1 MMLTKDERMVLL
13 LYGAETR
20 EGSIRRLKAF
30 QDELTGRDRNLR
42 RWTASLL
49 QKLDV
54 ITDAEFRTLDSIPD
68 FMPAEGTGPGAAAS
82 AVKDST

>member
-1 MMLTKDERMVLL
+1 MRLTKDEQMVLL

-30 QDELTGRDRNLR
+30 QNELTGRDRNLR
-42 RWTASLL
+42 RWTSALL
-49 QKLDV
+49 QKLDAM
-54 ITDAEFRTLDSIPD
+54 TDAEFRALDPAAD
-68 FMPAEGTGPGAAAS
+68 FMPAEVTGPGAAAS

>member
-1 MMLTKDERMVLL
+1 MMLTKDEQMVLL

-20 EGSIRRLKAF
+20 EDSLRKLKVF
-30 QDELTGRDRNLR
+30 QKVLTGRDRNLR

-54 ITDAEFRTLDSIPD
+54 MTNAEFRALDPAAD
-68 FMPAEGTGPGAAAS
+68 LMPAEGTGPGAVAS

>member
-1 MMLTKDERMVLL
+1 MILTKDERIVLL
-13 LYGAETR
+13 LYGAETK
-20 EGSIRRLKAF
+20 EESIRKLKAF

-54 ITDAEFRTLDSIPD
+54 MTNAEFRALDPAAD
-68 FMPAEGTGPGAAAS
+68 FMPAEVTGPGAAAS

>member
-1 MMLTKDERMVLL
+1 MLTKDEQMVLL

-20 EGSIRRLKAF
+20 EDSLRKLKVF
-30 QDELTGRDRNLR
+30 QKELTGRDRNLR

-49 QKLDV
+49 QKLDAM
-54 ITDAEFRTLDSIPD
+54 TDAEFRTLDSVPD
-68 FMPAEGTGPGAAAS
+68 FVPAECPGPGASAS